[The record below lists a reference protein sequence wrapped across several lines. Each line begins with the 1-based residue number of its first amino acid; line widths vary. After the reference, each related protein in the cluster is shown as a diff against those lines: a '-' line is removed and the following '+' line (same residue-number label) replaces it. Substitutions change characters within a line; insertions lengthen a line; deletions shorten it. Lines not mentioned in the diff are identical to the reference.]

1 MLYPAR
7 ADCWVRAFA
16 SMYVGVRVGARRAVP
31 GFRPDHDALSDTANA
46 AVKYQERPSPTGVRG
61 QAFFTGQAL
70 RER

>member
-1 MLYPAR
+1 
-7 ADCWVRAFA
+7 
-16 SMYVGVRVGARRAVP
+16 MYVGVRVGARRAVP